1 MAQTVKKVWG
11 TEVILKND
19 EHCVK
24 YLFIDPGMQCSLHYH
39 PVKEE
44 AFYVIEGECF
54 IQTSVVAEPEP
65 QIRRRDFV
73 QRIPPGLP
81 HRFGS
86 KHGAVIREFSTHHDD
101 ADVVRLEPSGEIAGV
116 PKVNALAAGQ
126 TCTPTSENG
135 HS

>member
-44 AFYVIEGECF
+44 EFLVIEGECF
-54 IQTSVVAEPEP
+54 IQTSLVADAEPKVF
-65 QIRRRDFV
+65 RKGDSRW
-73 QRIPPGLP
+73 IPPGLP
-81 HRFGS
+81 HRFAS
-86 KHGAVIREFSTHHDD
+86 LTGAVLVEESTFHDD

-116 PKVNALAAGQ
+116 PKVNVLAAGQ
-126 TCTPTSENG
+126 TSTPTSESG

>member
-11 TEVILKND
+11 TEVILMNG

-54 IQTSVVAEPEP
+54 IQTSVVADAEPKVF
-65 QIRRRDFV
+65 RRGNV
-73 QRIPPGLP
+73 QRIPHGMP

-86 KHGAVIREFSTHHDD
+86 LHGAVIREFSTHHDD

-116 PKVNALAAGQ
+116 PKVNVLAAGQ
-126 TCTPTSENG
+126 TSTPTSESG